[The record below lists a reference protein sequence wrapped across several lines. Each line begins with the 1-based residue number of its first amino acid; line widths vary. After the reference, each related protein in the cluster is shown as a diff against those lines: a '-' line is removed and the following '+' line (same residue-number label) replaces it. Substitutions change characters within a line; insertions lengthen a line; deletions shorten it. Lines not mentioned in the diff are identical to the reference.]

1 MRIAIMGG
9 RGIPANYGGFETL
22 MEELSANLV
31 TRGHDV
37 TVYCR
42 VPHIRYA
49 DAQYRGV
56 RLVKLPTIRHK
67 HLDTLVHTT
76 LSALHA
82 LGQNYDL
89 VLMVIAGNSLVSW
102 IPRLAGQ
109 KVILHVDGMDW
120 RRAKWGP
127 WAKRYIQ
134 TCERLALTLPTHFIT
149 DSPVVS
155 AYYQNRF
162 HRTPDGVIAYGA
174 DIGPLPAGETLSQF
188 GLTPRRYI
196 LFVGRLV
203 PENCVHHLVEAC
215 QSLDS
220 GFRCVI
226 VGDAPYEQEY
236 IEYLH
241 HLAGPATVFTGYVF
255 GQGYRELCSNAY
267 AFVEPSEVG
276 GTHPALLE
284 AMALG
289 NCVVANGIPENRE
302 AMGDAGLVYDGSRGA
317 EALRQVLDQLLASP
331 ALVERYRQRAQQYAH
346 QHYQWEHITDQYE
359 ALFQRV
365 LAGNLTPTAP
375 DTPPRFNVGSR

>member
-31 TRGHDV
+31 ARGHEV
-37 TVYCR
+37 SVYCR
-42 VPHIRYA
+42 VPHIDYA
-49 DAQYRGV
+49 GVHYRGV

-76 LSALHA
+76 LSAVHA

-120 RRAKWGP
+120 KRAKWGR
-127 WAKRYIQ
+127 WAKQYIQ
-134 TCERLALTLPTHFIT
+134 ACERLALTLPTHFIT
-149 DSPVVS
+149 DSMVVS

-162 HRTPDGVIAYGA
+162 QRTPDAVIAYGA
-174 DIGPLPAGETLSQF
+174 DIGPLPAGETLAQF

-220 GFRCVI
+220 GFRCVV
-226 VGDAPYEQEY
+226 VGDAPYQHEY

-241 HLAGPATVFTGYVF
+241 RLAGPATVFTGYVF
-255 GQGYRELCSNAY
+255 GKGYRELCSNAY

-317 EALRQVLDQLLASP
+317 ESLKQVLDELLASP
-331 ALVERYRQRAQQYAH
+331 ATAETYRQRAQQYAH
-346 QHYQWEHITDQYE
+346 QHYRWDHITDQYE
-359 ALFQRV
+359 ALFARV
-365 LAGNLTPTAP
+365 LGGTLAPATADSP
-375 DTPPRFNVGSR
+375 ARYHVGSR